1 MTPVST
7 SPAARRS
14 AFTQPERPRD
24 LQIRYLTVGGSY
36 VDVTP
41 AANKRLGSRWHCHG
55 CKAVSEFP
63 DTDYLSR
70 IREKANDHAGSCR
83 AIPLT

>member
-1 MTPVST
+1 MT
-7 SPAARRS
+7 PAARPS

-41 AANKRLGSRWHCHG
+41 AANKHLGSRWHCHG